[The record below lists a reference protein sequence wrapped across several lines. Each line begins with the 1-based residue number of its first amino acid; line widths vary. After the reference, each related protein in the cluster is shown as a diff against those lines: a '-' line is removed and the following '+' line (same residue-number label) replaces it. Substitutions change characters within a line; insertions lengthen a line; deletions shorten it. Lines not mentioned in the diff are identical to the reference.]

1 MPIREAPMRE
11 PAALDLSDIPA
22 VDGHCHPLVAASEE
36 LSRERFLDLFSEGRA
51 GTMRAHVAHTGYLRR
66 ALRGLA
72 DGLGCEPTVEAVLE
86 RRRAGGA
93 ETARRRFA
101 GSRIAALLV
110 DTGYPA
116 VAMPLAEMR
125 RALPCA
131 VHEVFRI
138 ETCAQS
144 LVAHGLPY
152 EEFLGAFRAALSAAA
167 SQAVALKSIIAY
179 RSGLA
184 VRAWEAADAARA
196 YCDVVARVKAGGSVR
211 LAEKPL
217 LDTLF
222 EIALG
227 VCRES
232 GRPLQV
238 HSGFGDPD
246 VDLLHANP
254 LWLRPILE
262 DERWADVR
270 IVLLHMSYPYFRE
283 AAFMA
288 AVWPQVYVDLSL
300 ALPFLGPAA
309 ALPLVEMLALAPASK
324 LMYGS
329 DVSALPELYA
339 LSADWGRAALG
350 EALGWLVERGGLT
363 ESEAL
368 EVARQVLS
376 ESASVLYRLS

>member
-1 MPIREAPMRE
+1 
-11 PAALDLSDIPA
+11 
-22 VDGHCHPLVAASEE
+22 
-36 LSRERFLDLFSEGRA
+36 
-51 GTMRAHVAHTGYLRR
+51 
-66 ALRGLA
+66 
-72 DGLGCEPTVEAVLE
+72 
-86 RRRAGGA
+86 
-93 ETARRRFA
+93 
-101 GSRIAALLV
+101 
-110 DTGYPA
+110 
-116 VAMPLAEMR
+116 MPLAEMR
-125 RALPCA
+125 RALLPCA

-144 LVAHGLPY
+144 LVARGLPY

-184 VRAWEAADAARA
+184 VRRWEAADAARA
-196 YCDVVARVKAGGSVR
+196 YSDVVARVEAGGSAR
-211 LAEKPL
+211 LTEKPL

-246 VDLLHANP
+246 VDLLYANP

-350 EALGWLVERGGLT
+350 EALGWLVDRDGLT

-376 ESASVLYRLS
+376 ESAAALYRLT

>member
-1 MPIREAPMRE
+1 MPIREAPMRQ

-36 LSRERFLDLFSEGRA
+36 VSRERFLDLFSEGRA
-51 GTMRAHVAHTGYLRR
+51 GTMRAHVAQTGYLRR

-93 ETARRRFA
+93 EAARRRFA
-101 GSRIAALLV
+101 GSRITALLV

-196 YCDVVARVKAGGSVR
+196 YRRRRRAGQG
-211 LAEKPL
+211 
-217 LDTLF
+217 
-222 EIALG
+222 
-227 VCRES
+227 
-232 GRPLQV
+232 GRIGAA
-238 HSGFGDPD
+238 H
-246 VDLLHANP
+246 
-254 LWLRPILE
+254 
-262 DERWADVR
+262 
-270 IVLLHMSYPYFRE
+270 RE
-283 AAFMA
+283 AAA
-288 AVWPQVYVDLSL
+288 RHAVRDRARRLPGVGPPAPGALGLRRSRRGPL
-300 ALPFLGPAA
+300 ARQS
-309 ALPLVEMLALAPASK
+309 ALA
-324 LMYGS
+324 
-329 DVSALPELYA
+329 
-339 LSADWGRAALG
+339 
-350 EALGWLVERGGLT
+350 EAHPRG
-363 ESEAL
+363 
-368 EVARQVLS
+368 
-376 ESASVLYRLS
+376 